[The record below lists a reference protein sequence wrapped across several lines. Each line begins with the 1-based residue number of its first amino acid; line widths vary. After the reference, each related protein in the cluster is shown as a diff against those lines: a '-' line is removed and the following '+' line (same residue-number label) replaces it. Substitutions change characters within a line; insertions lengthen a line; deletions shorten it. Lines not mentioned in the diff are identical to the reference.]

1 MSFILPGLCCACSL
15 CLFVFFFAYCKSPN
29 LIHTKPNRLRYLQNM
44 CMTHFNIT
52 YSLVPDAGN
61 QANFNTQHCGF
72 ADCLTLCALRNP
84 FQHVLSVLY
93 QIDRG
98 PAALIKQHQ
107 ELVKT
112 FAGCLQ
118 EEYEKATAEDSQ
130 WMKQLLLPH
139 LEKFYQVRNFG

>member
-1 MSFILPGLCCACSL
+1 MHVGI
-15 CLFVFFFAYCKSPN
+15 
-29 LIHTKPNRLRYLQNM
+29 
-44 CMTHFNIT
+44 
-52 YSLVPDAGN
+52 
-61 QANFNTQHCGF
+61 
-72 ADCLTLCALRNP
+72 LRNP

-93 QIDRG
+93 QIDCG

>member
-1 MSFILPGLCCACSL
+1 MHVGI
-15 CLFVFFFAYCKSPN
+15 
-29 LIHTKPNRLRYLQNM
+29 
-44 CMTHFNIT
+44 
-52 YSLVPDAGN
+52 
-61 QANFNTQHCGF
+61 
-72 ADCLTLCALRNP
+72 LRNP

-118 EEYEKATAEDSQ
+118 EEYAQSQDPQ